1 VSIQP
6 PLTPGSHLVLPD
18 DVEDLID
25 GRMTRIVV
33 CEDSHTYAFALQRAL
48 EHGGTCSVVGV
59 FPSAEET
66 LAALPALKPDLV
78 TMDLELPGM
87 SGLRAVEQIM
97 SAQPV
102 PILVLSAHLANG
114 SNEPAAALA
123 AGALDALPKSQLDL
137 RDPAGRDAATLR
149 RRAAVLGSARV
160 IRHPRAR
167 LNNPGP
173 NGVAPRRP
181 TQMIGICA
189 STGGPQALTVL
200 LGSLPASFPVPIVVV
215 QHIASGFGP
224 GLARLLDDTVDL
236 PVRLAANG
244 VSPTSGVY
252 LAAEGSHLRLGP
264 GRRFVLDHKIPAG
277 SHRPSGDVLLCS
289 MAERLGA
296 DAVAVVLTGM
306 GRDGARGVEAVHAA
320 GGLTIAQDERS
331 SIIFGMPKAA
341 IESGA
346 ELVLD
351 LESIAPRLLRL
362 ASAVTR

>member
-1 VSIQP
+1 MSTQP
-6 PLTPGSHLVLPD
+6 PLTPVSHLVLPED
-18 DVEDLID
+18 DDDLLD

-33 CEDSHTYAFALQRAL
+33 CEDSHTYAFALRRAL
-48 EHGGTCSVVGV
+48 EHGGRCSVVGV
-59 FPSAEET
+59 FPTAEET
-66 LAALPALKPDLV
+66 LAALPTLKPDLV

-102 PILVLSAHLANG
+102 PILVLSAHLAA
-114 SNEPAAALA
+114 SSSEPAAALA

-137 RDPAGRDAATLR
+137 RDPAGSDADTLR

-167 LNNPGP
+167 LNRPGQT
-173 NGVAPRRP
+173 GLAPRRP
-181 TQMIGICA
+181 TRIIGIVA
-189 STGGPQALTVL
+189 STGGPQALTML
-200 LGSLPASFPVPIVVV
+200 LRGLPASFPIPIVIV

-224 GLARLLDDTVDL
+224 GLARLLDETIEL
-236 PVRLAANG
+236 PVRLAESGAA
-244 VSPTSGVY
+244 PTSGVY
-252 LAAEGSHLRLGP
+252 LAAEGSHLRVGP
-264 GRRFVLDHKIPAG
+264 GRRFVLDSTTAPG
-277 SHRPSGDVLLCS
+277 SHRPSGDILLTS

-306 GRDGARGVEAVHAA
+306 GKDGARGVEAVHRA
-320 GGLTIAQDERS
+320 GGLTIAQDEQS

-346 ELVLD
+346 ELVLGLD
-351 LESIAPRLLRL
+351 AIAPRLLQL
-362 ASAVTR
+362 ATADRR

>member
-1 VSIQP
+1 MSTQP
-6 PLTPGSHLVLPD
+6 PLTPGSHLVLP
-18 DVEDLID
+18 EDAEDHLD

-33 CEDSHTYAFALQRAL
+33 CEDSHTYAFALRRAL

-59 FPSAEET
+59 FPNAEQT
-66 LAALPALKPDLV
+66 LAALPALQPDLV

-102 PILVLSAHLANG
+102 PILVLSAHLAES

-137 RDPAGRDAATLR
+137 RDPAGSDAATLR

-167 LNNPGP
+167 LSGP
-173 NGVAPRRP
+173 ASAGIASRRP
-181 TQMIGICA
+181 TRMIGIVA

-200 LGSLPASFPVPIVVV
+200 LRSLPASFPIPIVVV
-215 QHIASGFGP
+215 QHIAAGFGP
-224 GLARLLDDTVDL
+224 GLARLLDETIDL

-264 GRRFVLDHKIPAG
+264 GRRFVLDDEAPAG
-277 SHRPSGDVLLCS
+277 SHRPSGDILLTS
-289 MAERLGA
+289 MAHRLGA
-296 DAVAVVLTGM
+296 DAIAIVLTGM
-306 GRDGARGVEAVHAA
+306 GRDGANGVEAVHAA

-351 LESIAPRLLRL
+351 LEAIAPRLLRL
-362 ASAVTR
+362 ATEATR

>member
-1 VSIQP
+1 MSIQP
-6 PLTPGSHLVLPD
+6 PPTPGSHLHLPD

-25 GRMTRIVV
+25 GRMTRIIV

-351 LESIAPRLLRL
+351 LEAIAPRLLRL
-362 ASAVTR
+362 PTVAR

>member
-1 VSIQP
+1 
-6 PLTPGSHLVLPD
+6 
-18 DVEDLID
+18 
-25 GRMTRIVV
+25 MTRIVV
-33 CEDSHTYAFALQRAL
+33 CEDSHTYAFALRRAL
-48 EHGGTCSVVGV
+48 EHGGKCSVVGV
-59 FPSAEET
+59 FPSAEQT
-66 LAALPALKPDLV
+66 LAELPRLKPDLV

-102 PILVLSAHLANG
+102 PILVLSAHLGNT

-137 RDPAGRDAATLR
+137 RDPAGSDAATLR

-160 IRHPRAR
+160 IRHPRAT
-167 LNNPGP
+167 LNRPAR
-173 NGVAPRRP
+173 GVVTPSRP
-181 TQMIGICA
+181 TRMIGIVA

-200 LGSLPASFPVPIVVV
+200 LRSLPASFPIPIVVV

-224 GLARLLDDTVDL
+224 GLARLLDETIDL

-244 VSPTSGVY
+244 VAPTSGVY
-252 LAAEGSHLRLGP
+252 LAAEGSHLRLGA
-264 GRRFVLDHKIPAG
+264 GRRFVLDHETASG
-277 SHRPSGDVLLCS
+277 SHRPSGDILLTS
-289 MAERLGA
+289 MAERLGT
-296 DAVAVVLTGM
+296 DAVGIVLTGM
-306 GRDGARGVEAVHAA
+306 GRDGAHGIEAVKTA

-346 ELVLD
+346 ELVLGLD
-351 LESIAPRLLRL
+351 DIAPRLLQLVMEAAR
-362 ASAVTR
+362 

>member
-1 VSIQP
+1 
-6 PLTPGSHLVLPD
+6 
-18 DVEDLID
+18 
-25 GRMTRIVV
+25 MTRIVV
-33 CEDSHTYAFALQRAL
+33 CEDSHTYAFALRRAL
-48 EHGGTCSVVGV
+48 EHGGKCSVVGV
-59 FPSAEET
+59 FPSAEQT
-66 LAALPALKPDLV
+66 LAALPKLKPDLV

-102 PILVLSAHLANG
+102 PILVLSAHLG
-114 SNEPAAALA
+114 DTSNEPAAALA

-137 RDPAGRDAATLR
+137 RDPAGSDAATLR
-149 RRAAVLGSARV
+149 RRAALLGSARV

-167 LNNPGP
+167 LNRPSS
-173 NGVAPRRP
+173 VLTRRGP
-181 TQMIGICA
+181 TQMIGIVA

-200 LGSLPASFPVPIVVV
+200 LRSLPSSFPIPIVVV

-224 GLARLLDDTVDL
+224 GLARLLDETIDL

-244 VSPTSGVY
+244 VAPTSGVY

-264 GRRFVLDHKIPAG
+264 GRRFVLDHKTAPG
-277 SHRPSGDVLLCS
+277 SHRPSGDILLTS
-289 MAERLGA
+289 MAERLGT
-296 DAVAVVLTGM
+296 DAIGIVLTGM
-306 GRDGARGVEAVHAA
+306 GRDGARGIEAVSAA

-346 ELVLD
+346 ELVLGLD
-351 LESIAPRLLRL
+351 DIAPRLLRL
-362 ASAVTR
+362 AKEAAQ